1 MEVKYHVYL
10 ITPETVVPAAQWV
23 YLAAGKRSSHHA
35 GRGQKGRTWSER
47 ENLVRKG
54 EPGQKGRTLLLVK
67 GSVKQ
72 KKRIGGYKTLT

>member
-1 MEVKYHVYL
+1 MFTL
-10 ITPETVVPAAQWV
+10 ITPETVVA
-23 YLAAGKRSSHHA
+23 SSTVGVPG
-35 GRGQKGRTWSER
+35 GRQKKQPPCRPWSER
-47 ENLVRKG
+47 ENLVRKGEPGQKGERKG